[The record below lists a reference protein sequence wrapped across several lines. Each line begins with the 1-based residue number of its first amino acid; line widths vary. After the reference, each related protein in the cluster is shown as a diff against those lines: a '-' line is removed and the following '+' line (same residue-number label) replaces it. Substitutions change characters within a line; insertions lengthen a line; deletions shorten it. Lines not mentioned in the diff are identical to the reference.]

1 MDFEDEGPDALEDAY
16 TSSIL
21 DAKYEKVDIEE
32 IIKDNCSHLGPG
44 KQHQLRVMVL
54 KHEI

>member
-1 MDFEDEGPDALEDAY
+1 MDFGDEGPDALEDVY

-32 IIKDNCSHLGPG
+32 IIKDNCSRLGPG
-44 KQHQLRVMVL
+44 KQHQLHKSHVI
-54 KHEI
+54 KT